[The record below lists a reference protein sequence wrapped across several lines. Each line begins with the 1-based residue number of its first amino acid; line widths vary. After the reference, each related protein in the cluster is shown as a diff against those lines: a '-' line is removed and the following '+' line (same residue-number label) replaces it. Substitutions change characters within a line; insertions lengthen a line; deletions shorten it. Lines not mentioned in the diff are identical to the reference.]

1 MTKRKKIVI
10 IAPSVLPIPAIQSGA
25 YEQLIDSIISINEEL
40 NEVDFILISKKNIG
54 TYKVREKFKYTTFHD
69 FDDNIF
75 KRILNNINKRVNE
88 LLSKK
93 VHYNFHII
101 QIQDILKKLKYDK
114 VLIVGNVDYINPIS
128 EIVKKDKIVFYLATE
143 ILSHVNIFHKCGKII
158 VGNQRLVNLVLENNK
173 ILKSNEVVNLI
184 PGIDIDFFRQSTA
197 DNVKI
202 LKKKLRIPDS
212 KKVICYIGRIVTSK
226 GVNVLLEAILK
237 LNNRDDYTLLLIGS
251 IGSNFGSTPNAKV
264 SDVEGIQDLIAKLG
278 DKCISTGFVVNEEL
292 ADYLALVD
300 IGVIPS
306 ICEDVAPAS
315 YLQFQAIGVP
325 TIVSNGGGIPEFYSP
340 DYSIMVS
347 RGNTMK
353 EELQAALKILLDDSS
368 KRNIMGKLAFTNSD
382 KFSMDRYYKEL
393 VDIITT

>member
-264 SDVEGIQDLIAKLG
+264 SDVEGIVELIERLG
-278 DKCISTGFVVNEEL
+278 NNCISTGFVANEDL
-292 ADYLALVD
+292 ADYLELAD
-300 IGVIPS
+300 IGVVPS

-315 YLQFQAIGVP
+315 YLQFQAIGIP
-325 TIVSNGGGIPEFYSP
+325 TIVSDGGGIPEFYSSE
-340 DYSIMVS
+340 YSIMVN
-347 RGNTMK
+347 RGDKMAD
-353 EELQAALKILLDDSS
+353 ELQAALISLLDDSS
-368 KRNIMGKLAFTNSD
+368 KRNAMGKLALTNSD